1 MLGLQIKLGKGDW
14 IMEKKEILKRAQD
27 EKLDEREL
35 QVKDKSMMWSYIV
48 MVIMASVF
56 SFIRSEQ
63 GLPMMDLCAT
73 VSGSVCAAM
82 TYRFIKTRNIEHLI
96 IDGASTDGTLELI
109 KEYENKGW
117 VKLYSKK
124 DSGIDEAYDNATKL
138 ATGEYL
144 AWMNSDDKYY
154 SNDAIEK
161 SIKKI
166 QKM

>member
-1 MLGLQIKLGKGDW
+1 
-14 IMEKKEILKRAQD
+14 MERKEILKRAQD

-82 TYRFIKTRNIEHLI
+82 TYRFIKTRNKEHLI
-96 IDGASTDGTLELI
+96 IYLSLI
-109 KEYENKGW
+109 H
-117 VKLYSKK
+117 
-124 DSGIDEAYDNATKL
+124 I
-138 ATGEYL
+138 
-144 AWMNSDDKYY
+144 
-154 SNDAIEK
+154 
-161 SIKKI
+161 
-166 QKM
+166 

>member
-1 MLGLQIKLGKGDW
+1 
-14 IMEKKEILKRAQD
+14 MERKEILKRAQD

-82 TYRFIKTRNIEHLI
+82 TYRFIKTRKHRLTRAHREKQLKMSCQALH
-96 IDGASTDGTLELI
+96 
-109 KEYENKGW
+109 
-117 VKLYSKK
+117 
-124 DSGIDEAYDNATKL
+124 NAPPNRT
-138 ATGEYL
+138 
-144 AWMNSDDKYY
+144 
-154 SNDAIEK
+154 
-161 SIKKI
+161 
-166 QKM
+166 

>member
-14 IMEKKEILKRAQD
+14 IMERKEILKRAQD

-73 VSGSVCAAM
+73 VSASVCAAM

-96 IDGASTDGTLELI
+96 ISVI
-109 KEYENKGW
+109 
-117 VKLYSKK
+117 
-124 DSGIDEAYDNATKL
+124 
-138 ATGEYL
+138 
-144 AWMNSDDKYY
+144 MF
-154 SNDAIEK
+154 AIM
-161 SIKKI
+161 IMAI
-166 QKM
+166 VRFFMGQ